1 MSMDDK
7 LNDDGSL
14 LEDVVWGG
22 GVGPTTESDRHTINI
37 QNRILTTEMSLFA
50 LQ

>member
-7 LNDDGSL
+7 LNDDGGL

-22 GVGPTTESDRHTINI
+22 EEWDQQPKAIDTPLIFKTE
-37 QNRILTTEMSLFA
+37 F
-50 LQ
+50 